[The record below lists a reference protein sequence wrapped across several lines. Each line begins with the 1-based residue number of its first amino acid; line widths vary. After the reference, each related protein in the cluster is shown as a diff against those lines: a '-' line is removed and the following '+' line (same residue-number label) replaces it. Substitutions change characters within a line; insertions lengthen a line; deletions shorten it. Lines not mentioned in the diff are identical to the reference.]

1 MAGHTSGDGCP
12 AALRTIAAHLAPRQ
26 DGRVPVRPAGVGADE
41 AEQRRPHIL
50 LIMADQ
56 LRADCL
62 GVAGHP
68 ALAGHTPNLDR
79 LAAEGTHFTH
89 CCTTSPLCVPA
100 RMSLATSLYPHSSN
114 LWQQTLT
121 LPLDADTYMHRLR
134 DAGFSTCSVGKNH
147 LYPMENCKR
156 SSSSSSSSALVSP
169 ANDGAAVRR

>member
-12 AALRTIAAHLAPRQ
+12 AVLRTIAAHLAPRQ
-26 DGRVPVRPAGVGADE
+26 DGRVPVRPAGVGADQ

-156 SSSSSSSSALVSP
+156 SGPAAGSSALVSP
-169 ANDGAAVRR
+169 ANDEAAVRR

>member
-1 MAGHTSGDGCP
+1 MARLTTDDGYP
-12 AALRTIAAHLAPRQ
+12 PRRGLRTIAAHLAPQ
-26 DGRVPVRPAGVGADE
+26 HGRAGLRAAGVGADE

-134 DAGFSTCSVGKNH
+134 DAGFSTCSIGKNH
-147 LYPMENCKR
+147 LYPMENCK
-156 SSSSSSSSALVSP
+156 SH
-169 ANDGAAVRR
+169 